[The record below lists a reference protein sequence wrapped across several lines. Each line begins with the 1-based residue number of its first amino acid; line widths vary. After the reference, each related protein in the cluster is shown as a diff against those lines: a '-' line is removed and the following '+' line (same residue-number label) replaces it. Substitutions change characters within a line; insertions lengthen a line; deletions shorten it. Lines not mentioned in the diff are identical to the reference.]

1 MFVLLYANLNFV
13 LFADLF
19 SLTFLCI
26 IETLIITFYEF
37 SQLIKPGTFH
47 LFVFGVCVCVY

>member
-13 LFADLF
+13 LFSDLF

-26 IETLIITFYEF
+26 IETLITFHEF
-37 SQLIKPGTFH
+37 SQL
-47 LFVFGVCVCVY
+47 